1 MISNE
6 HIQEFKRL
14 YKNRFGKE
22 LTDVE
27 AREKGS
33 ALVRFLKI
41 IYKPMTKE
49 EFDELAKRNPSIPL
63 EPAQ

>member
-6 HIQEFKRL
+6 HIKEFKRL
-14 YKNRFGKE
+14 YINRFKKE
-22 LTDVE
+22 LTDAE
-27 AREKGS
+27 ARDKAS

-41 IYKPMTKE
+41 IYKPMPKE
-49 EFDELAKRNPSIPL
+49 DFDELAKRNPSIPI

>member
-1 MISNE
+1 MIS
-6 HIQEFKRL
+6 QEALKE
-14 YKNRFGKE
+14 YKEIYKKEFGK
-22 LTDVE
+22 DISDAE
-27 AREKGS
+27 ALEQATRLLRLIE
-33 ALVRFLKI
+33 I